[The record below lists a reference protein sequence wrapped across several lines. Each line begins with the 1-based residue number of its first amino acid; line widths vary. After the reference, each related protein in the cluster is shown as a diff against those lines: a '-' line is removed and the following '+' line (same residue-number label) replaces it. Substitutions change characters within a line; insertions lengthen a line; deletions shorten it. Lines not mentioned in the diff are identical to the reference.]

1 MFEHAADALMRRL
14 LHILP
19 AAGRPEGA
27 ALEELAAE
35 LGVAP
40 GRILKDLDEVTDR
53 AYYHPG
59 GWPDDVR
66 ILVEGG
72 RVKVERAGGF
82 ERPVRLTPRETLCL
96 ALALRGTAA
105 SSRVP
110 DGGRRLAL
118 LRRAEAHLGTGA
130 WSEEEVGPLHATD
143 HAPDP
148 AGIRETLLTAA
159 RRRHPC
165 AIVYAK
171 AAADDLDVR
180 VIHPYALAASGGDWY
195 TVGWCMVKNEV
206 RVFRVDRILEAA
218 AGEGTFKVPDDF
230 RVEDWVQG
238 ARVYRADGEMEV
250 RVRYSPRIARWVRE
264 RAAAGADGW
273 EEEPDGSVVIRHRV
287 ADPHWVV
294 CHALTYGAD
303 AEILEPED
311 VRALV
316 REVVGRLA
324 G

>member
-1 MFEHAADALMRRL
+1 MSEHAADALMRRL
-14 LHILP
+14 LHVLP

-27 ALEELAAE
+27 SLEELAAE
-35 LGVAP
+35 LGVTRE
-40 GRILKDLDEVTDR
+40 RILEDLDEVTNR

-82 ERPVRLTPRETLCL
+82 ERPVRLTARETLCL
-96 ALALRGTAA
+96 ALALRGTAS

-110 DGGRRLAL
+110 DGDRRLAL
-118 LRRAEAHLGTGA
+118 LRRAEAHLGTGE
-130 WSEEEVGPLHATD
+130 WSDQEVGPLHAHD

-148 AGIRETLLTAA
+148 TGIRGTLLTAA

-180 VIHPYALAASGGDWY
+180 VIHPYALASSAGDWY
-195 TVGWCMVKNEV
+195 TVGWCTVKEEM

-218 AGEGTFKVPDDF
+218 PGEGTFKVPDDF

-238 ARVYRADGEMEV
+238 ARVYRADGELEV
-250 RVRYSPRIARWVRE
+250 RVRYSSRIARWVRE
-264 RAAAGADGW
+264 RAAVGAEGW

-294 CHALTYGAD
+294 GHALTYGAE